1 MLFRR
6 PIRLHRDF
14 GAIGDAAAGVI
25 GGVTGG
31 LAGFPR
37 ALVTIWCGVKGLDK
51 RRQRGVYQPFIL
63 AMQPLTLIAIHLMR
77 PSSANMVQMD
87 WKTLAFIPAALLGAW
102 FGLRI
107 FKRLSDRQF
116 GFAVNGLIIVSGI
129 GLIL

>member
-37 ALVTIWCGVKGLDK
+37 ALVTSWCGVKGLDK

-63 AMQPLTLIAIHLMR
+63 IMQIAALLAIYLTRSQGSSDLDPIAWAH
-77 PSSANMVQMD
+77 V
-87 WKTLAFIPAALLGAW
+87 PAALLGTW
-102 FGLRI
+102 CGLAL
-107 FKRLSDRQF
+107 FMHLTDRQF
-116 GFAVNGLIIVSGI
+116 SVAVNLLLIVSGI
-129 GLIL
+129 GLTGML